1 MSAIN
6 PTHNKRDRLTES
18 TQDTSSSAQPP
29 MKRPKQDRAQQPS
42 TSSSSSSSSSQHASS
57 SIPSQY
63 PLKWGQLSYQVTIE
77 PSTTA
82 AVLMVQIQH
91 LTGVLVKDQKI
102 TAKRGWKGILS
113 SSGTTTTTK
122 QSWHDKV
129 KPGKTTLNLIGTKVR
144 SHCIQHLSAAF
155 QPSAQTSIT

>member
-1 MSAIN
+1 
-6 PTHNKRDRLTES
+6 
-18 TQDTSSSAQPP
+18 
-29 MKRPKQDRAQQPS
+29 
-42 TSSSSSSSSSQHASS
+42 
-57 SIPSQY
+57 
-63 PLKWGQLSYQVTIE
+63 
-77 PSTTA
+77 
-82 AVLMVQIQH
+82 MVQIQH

-122 QSWHDKV
+122 QLVV